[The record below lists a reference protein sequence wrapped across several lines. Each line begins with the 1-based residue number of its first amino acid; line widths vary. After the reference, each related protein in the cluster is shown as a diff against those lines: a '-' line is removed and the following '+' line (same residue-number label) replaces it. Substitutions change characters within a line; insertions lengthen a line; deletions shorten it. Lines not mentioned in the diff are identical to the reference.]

1 LAKKNKQTDPLAKL
15 VALCKRRGIVF
26 QSSEIYGGVGSTY
39 DYGPYG
45 VEIKNNISRLWWDE
59 MTRNHENIVG
69 LDSAVI
75 LHPQVWEASG
85 HLREFH
91 DPLIDC
97 KKCKNRLKVDTFI
110 SSIEFELFH
119 RSYSIE
125 IPFFTNIEILSR
137 YFIEALSEY
146 ITTLGLSDEERKSLR
161 LEIFHD
167 FKEWWLTYE
176 LDEGGEGSQKIDRD
190 ILEPVFFEVIEKL
203 LTEQN
208 QYFICPIC
216 RNEGTFTV
224 PRDFQLMFQTNQ
236 GPTAEPGSEVYL
248 RPETC
253 QGIFLD
259 WKTVQESAR
268 LKVPFGIAQIGKAFR
283 NEITTGNFIF
293 RTREFTQME
302 MQYFVK
308 PGETSEALKEW
319 KEKRWNFYLSLGI
332 DAEKLRWLQHPQDK
346 LAHYAKEAWD
356 IEYLFPFG
364 WGEVEGIHDRCD
376 FDLKAH
382 QEASR
387 KDMTY
392 FDDQTHERFHPQIV
406 ETSAGLN
413 RMMLAVLWDAYRED
427 EQAGE
432 SRTYLALDPKIAPV
446 KAAVY
451 PLVKKGG
458 LPEIARSIYEDLHKR
473 WRVFYDFQGSIG
485 KRYRRMDEIGTPF
498 GITVDF
504 QTLEDNTVT
513 VRWRDTLQQERI
525 DKDQVGNYISDK
537 LGDI

>member
-1 LAKKNKQTDPLAKL
+1 MAKL

-85 HLREFH
+85 HLKNFS
-91 DPLIDC
+91 DPMIE
-97 KKCKNRLKVDTFI
+97 CKNCKQRIRADEFVKECYKKLMDRFEII
-110 SSIEFELFH
+110 SGAFNDNELIKP
-119 RSYSIE
+119 SD
-125 IPFFTNIEILSR
+125 
-137 YFIEALSEY
+137 LSEESPERQVLEKILALAEFQQFSGIKTPSEDADELIIEY
-146 ITTLGLSDEERKSLR
+146 VLKSYNQCTNCGAKDTL
-161 LEIFHD
+161 
-167 FKEWWLTYE
+167 T
-176 LDEGGEGSQKIDRD
+176 
-190 ILEPVFFEVIEKL
+190 P
-203 LTEQN
+203 
-208 QYFICPIC
+208 
-216 RNEGTFTV
+216 
-224 PRDFQLMFQTNQ
+224 PRQFNLMFQTNI
-236 GPTAEPGSEVYL
+236 GSTGEPGSEVYL

-259 WKTVQESAR
+259 WKIVQESAR

-308 PGETSEALKEW
+308 PGETSEALNEW
-319 KEKRWNFYLSLGI
+319 KEKRWNFYLSLAI
-332 DAEKLRWLQHPQDK
+332 DPEKLRWLQHPQDK

-356 IEYLFPFG
+356 IEYEFPFG
-364 WGEVEGIHDRCD
+364 WGEVEGIHDRGD

-382 QEASR
+382 QESSG

-392 FDDQTHERFHPQIV
+392 FDDQTRERFHPHIV

-413 RMMLAVLWDAYRED
+413 RMMLTVLWDAYRED

-432 SRTYLALDPKIAPV
+432 ERIYLALDPKIAPI
-446 KAAVY
+446 KAAVF

-458 LPEIARSIYEDLHKR
+458 LPEIAESIYKDLRKR

-504 QTLEDNTVT
+504 DTLEDNTVT
-513 VRWRDTLQQERI
+513 VRFRDSLEQVRI
-525 DKDQVGNYISDK
+525 DKDQVGNYIAEK
-537 LGDI
+537 LGDV